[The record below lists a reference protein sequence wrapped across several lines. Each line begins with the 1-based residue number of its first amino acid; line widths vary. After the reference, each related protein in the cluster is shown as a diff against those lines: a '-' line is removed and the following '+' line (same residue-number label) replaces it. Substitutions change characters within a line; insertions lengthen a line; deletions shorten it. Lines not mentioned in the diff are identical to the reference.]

1 MKKTLREYKG
11 GLIVA
16 VIRVLSEKKKGF
28 DVEAQG
34 ILADLRENL
43 GVTSLN
49 GVRVIHR
56 YDVENVERETI
67 QKSLNV
73 IFSEPM
79 VDDVRLEE
87 WTVEPGDTVF
97 AIEYLPGQY
106 DQRADSTKQAIAIL
120 SGNTEAEV
128 RCAKVYVLSGT
139 LTEAEV
145 SDIKAYLI
153 NATDSREALL
163 EKPVSLQNASAEP
176 ADVEIVSG
184 FTELREE
191 ELPKF
196 LRERGFAMR
205 VDDLRMV
212 RDYFRDEEKRNPSI
226 TELKMIDT
234 YWSDHCRH
242 STFETLLKKVEIE
255 PGKFSEPIQDAYNDY
270 RAVREFVYG
279 DREPKNLCMMDMATI
294 AMKEMRKNGVLDD
307 LEVSG
312 EINACSVEVD
322 VDENGENKRWLLMFK
337 NETHNHPTEIE
348 PFGGA
353 ATCLGGAIRDPLSGR
368 AYVYQAMRITGAADP
383 TGAMSETLPGKL
395 PQIKITRTAANG
407 YSSYGNQIGIATG
420 QVREIYDPGYVAK
433 RLELGAVIGAVP
445 KDWVVREEPSP
456 TDVIILLGGRTG
468 RDGLGGATG
477 SSKSHTESSILSS
490 GAEVQKGNAPT
501 ERKILRLFRR
511 EEVVTLI
518 KRCNDFGAG
527 GVSVA
532 IGELAPGLSIDLDA
546 VPKKYEGLD
555 GTELAISESQERMAV
570 VVAKEN
576 VEKFMALAAE
586 ENLEATR
593 VAVVTESPRL
603 VMHWRG
609 KKIVD
614 LSRAFLDTNGALGT
628 AEVRIRAPKEDGYFR
643 REEVKDV
650 RAKWMETVSDLNHAS
665 QKGLVEKFD
674 ASVGAST
681 VLLPLGGKH
690 QLTVEEGMVSKFPV
704 LSGKTTTA
712 SCMSFGFHP
721 EISKWSPFHGALY
734 AVVESVSKLACF
746 GCDPMKIRLSFQ
758 EFFGKLGDAK
768 EKWGLPVSALLGGL
782 VAQRALL
789 APAIGGKDSMSG
801 TFEDLDVPPTLVS
814 FAVST
819 ANADRVVSASLKGA
833 DNAIFLL
840 RTPMDE
846 KCLPDFDI
854 LRENLNIVSR
864 LVREGKLLAAST
876 VKDGGVAMAISNMA
890 FGNEVG
896 VRLSM
901 PKEELFFP
909 AYGSFLL
916 EIAGETDVSEVLP
929 EGASERF
936 EKIGRTLSEPVIE
949 AAGVTLSLE
958 ELRGA
963 WEKPLEKVFPTAVS
977 VEREEVP
984 TLSYDKRAERKNH
997 GIAKPKVLITAFPG
1011 TNSEYDSKRAFVD
1024 AGAEAEIFVFRNRNL
1039 SDIEASVEELSKK
1052 IAKSQ
1057 IVMIP
1062 GGFSAGDEPEGSG
1075 KFIAAV
1081 FRNPKIAEAIHELL
1095 HHRDGLMLG
1104 ICNGFQAL
1112 IKLGLLPYGEIRE
1125 LDAASPTL
1133 TYNRI
1138 GRHMAKTVETRIAS
1152 VMSPWMAGTKTGDI
1166 FRIPISHGE
1175 GRFVATDACLKE
1187 LAERGQIAAQYVDP
1201 TGQATMDI
1209 RFNPNGSA
1217 YAVEAITDPSG
1228 RVLGK
1233 MGHSERYT
1241 ENCFKNIGGDKL
1253 QPIFDA
1259 GVNYFK

>member
-1 MKKTLREYKG
+1 M
-11 GLIVA
+11 A

-34 ILADLRENL
+34 ILADLREDL
-43 GVTSLN
+43 GISTLKE
-49 GVRVIHR
+49 VRVIQR
-56 YDVENVERETI
+56 YDVENVDEETI
-67 QKSLNV
+67 QKSMNI

-79 VDDVRLEE
+79 VDEVRLEHWKAE
-87 WTVEPGDTVF
+87 GGDRVF

-120 SGNTEAEV
+120 SGNTDAEV
-128 RCAKVYVLSGT
+128 RCARVFVLRGAISDDE
-139 LTEAEV
+139 LTK
-145 SDIKAYLI
+145 IKAYLI
-153 NATDSREALL
+153 NTTDSREASL
-163 EKPVSLQNASAEP
+163 EKPTSLRVSSEEP
-176 ADVEIVSG
+176 ADVEVVAS
-184 FTELREE
+184 FTAMSDEDI
-191 ELPKF
+191 PTF
-196 LRERGFAMR
+196 LKSRGFAMR

-212 RDYFRDEEKRNPSI
+212 RDYFRDEEKREPSI

-255 PGKFSEPIQDAYNDY
+255 SGKFSEPIEHAYNDY
-270 RAVREFVYG
+270 RAVREFVYD
-279 DREPKNLCMMDMATI
+279 DRTPKKLCMMDMATI
-294 AMKEMRKNGVLDD
+294 AMKEMRKNGILDD

-322 VDENGENKRWLLMFK
+322 VDENGETTKWLLMFK

-383 TGAMSETLPGKL
+383 TVPVSETLAGKL

-433 RLELGAVIGAVP
+433 RLELGAVIGAAP

-456 TDVIILLGGRTG
+456 SDVVILLGGRTG

-477 SSKSHTESSILSS
+477 SSKSHTEESIHSS

-511 EEVVTLI
+511 PEVTTLI

-532 IGELAPGLSIDLDA
+532 IGELAPGLVIDLDA
-546 VPKKYEGLD
+546 VPKKYDGLD

-586 ENLEATR
+586 ENLEATK
-593 VAVVTESPRL
+593 VAEVTEEARL

-628 AEVRIRAPKEDGYFR
+628 AEVRIRAPKEDSYFR
-643 REEVKDV
+643 REAVGDV
-650 RAKWMETVSDLNHAS
+650 RAKWFETVSDLNHAS

-681 VLLPLGGKH
+681 VLLPLGGKN

-712 SCMSFGFHP
+712 SCMTFGFQP
-721 EISKWSPFHGALY
+721 KISKWSPFHGAVY

-758 EFFGKLGDAK
+758 EFFGKLGENP

-782 VAQRALL
+782 VAQRSLL

-833 DNAIFLL
+833 GNALYLL
-840 RTPMDE
+840 RTPLDE
-846 KCLPDFDI
+846 HDLPDFDI
-854 LRENLNIVSR
+854 LRENLKIVSD
-864 LVREGKLLAAST
+864 LVREGKLLAVST
-876 VKDGGVAMAISNMA
+876 VKDGGAAMAISNMA
-890 FGNEVG
+890 FGNDIG
-896 VRLSM
+896 VRLSLS
-901 PKEELFFP
+901 KEEIFFP
-909 AYGSFLL
+909 AYGSFLM
-916 EIAGETDVSEVLP
+916 EIAGETDIKDIIP
-929 EGASERF
+929 ESAWGRF
-936 EKIGRTLSEPVIE
+936 ETVGRTIAEPIIE
-949 AAGVTLSLE
+949 AAGTEMSLD
-958 ELRGA
+958 ELRTA
-963 WEKPLEKVFPTAVS
+963 WEKPLEKVFPTAIAVPS
-977 VEREEVP
+977 EEVP
-984 TLSYDKRAERKNH
+984 NLSYTKRTEWKGQ

-1011 TNSEYDSKRAFVD
+1011 TNSEYDSRRAFMD

-1039 SDIEASVEELSKK
+1039 QDIQDSVEELSKK

-1075 KFIAAV
+1075 KFIATV
-1081 FRNPKIAEAIHELL
+1081 FRNPKISEAIRELL
-1095 HHRDGLMLG
+1095 QHRDGLMLG

-1125 LDAASPTL
+1125 LDETSPTL

-1138 GRHMAKTVETRIAS
+1138 GRHMAKTVETRVAS
-1152 VMSPWMAGTKTGDI
+1152 VMSPWMAGTEPGDI

-1175 GRFVATDACLKE
+1175 GRFVATDECIRE
-1187 LAERGQIAAQYVDP
+1187 LVDRGQIATQYVDP
-1201 TGQATMDI
+1201 TGKATMDI

-1217 YAVEAITDPSG
+1217 YAVEAITDPTG

-1241 ENCFKNIGGDKL
+1241 ENCFKNIGGNKL
-1253 QPIFDA
+1253 QPIFNA